1 MLQMVNEI
9 SDMITSEQ
17 ISGNLAVYV
26 GLRGDAHPRS
36 LLKHLN
42 NTVVLIHLTTI
53 VRVEIRASLG

>member
-26 GLRGDAHPRS
+26 GLRGDALP